1 MASNR
6 CATLKALQ
14 RRHDATV
21 AARDPRAIDEA
32 NEAVHGAFCDA
43 CGNQVLAEA
52 IAHYAYLS
60 RAMRL
65 YPMVDPPLL
74 ETLRGEHWAMID
86 ALRSGDRAALTALV
100 VDHIHPVG
108 DIHNQGDGDQAE
120 RQYQKCVM
128 TGIYQPKHG
137 KSQKHTDCMWH

>member
-14 RRHDATV
+14 RRHDAAV

-32 NEAVHGAFCDA
+32 NEAFHGAFFDA

-86 ALRSGDRAALTALV
+86 ALRSGDRGALTALV
-100 VDHIHPVG
+100 VDHIQHSKKIYLPVRRSLG
-108 DIHNQGDGDQAE
+108 PSD
-120 RQYQKCVM
+120 
-128 TGIYQPKHG
+128 P
-137 KSQKHTDCMWH
+137 